1 MFEIALFNIYK
12 TEKNHQ
18 KRLKIEKV
26 IREKLRGDKT
36 FETEFREMERTV
48 WSCNYIKGAY
58 TS

>member
-12 TEKNHQ
+12 TRKRSS

-36 FETEFREMERTV
+36 FETDFSVILVINESAF
-48 WSCNYIKGAY
+48 
-58 TS
+58 